1 MRTERLA
8 ALVLAALLAACTL
21 KDKLPLAEPSLQLTR
36 VSFAALPGWGSDDQG
51 QALGALARSCDRLAS
66 LPDERTMGIA
76 GQVADWRPMCTAL
89 AAGPAD
95 GRVFFEH
102 WFRPYAAADG
112 KKRKGLYT
120 GYYEASLNGSL
131 TRSERYAT
139 PLHRRP
145 GELVMVNLG
154 DFRKELVGERI
165 AGQVVDGRLKPYA
178 DRAAIAAG
186 ALNARDLEIVWVDDP
201 VDAFFLHIQ
210 GSGRIA
216 LDDGRMLRVGYAA
229 QNGHPYTAVGRL
241 LIARGE
247 VTREAMSMQTI
258 RAWLDANPTGAQALM
273 NENASYVFFDVLD
286 GDGPVGAQ
294 GAMLTAGR
302 SLAVDRRFVP
312 LSTPVWLDTTTPDGA
327 PLQSLMIAQD
337 TGGAI
342 RGPVRG
348 DVYWGHG
355 DAAADIAGR
364 MKSAGHAYLLL
375 PRGLDV
381 ESARR

>member
-1 MRTERLA
+1 M
-8 ALVLAALLAACTL
+8 VLAALLAACAL
-21 KDKLPLAEPSLQLTR
+21 KDKLPPASPSLQLTPL
-36 VSFAALPGWGSDDQG
+36 SFAALPGWGSDDQG
-51 QALGALARSCDRLAS
+51 LALGALARSCDRLAS
-66 LPDERTMGIA
+66 LPDERAMGIA
-76 GQVADWRPMCTAL
+76 GQVADWRPICAAL

-112 KKRKGLYT
+112 KKREGLYT

-186 ALNARDLEIVWVDDP
+186 ALNTRDLEIVWVDDP

-381 ESARR
+381 ESAQR